1 MPYRKNPTKGDS
13 ITVSGALNFD
23 FFFKGLTT
31 LLKKKNLIAYGLQAF
46 PGMGEELTRVQTP
59 TVRDFIKYSQRG
71 RPRDPIVGGPKEV
84 ADKLEEWFVERACDG
99 FVFAASY
106 TPGSYED
113 IVDHVVPE
121 LQKRGLYHK
130 DYSGS
135 TLRENVGVPV
145 PPVRNWNKLD

>member
-1 MPYRKNPTKGDS
+1 MSRSKRSEKQIKDKRSKRFNYVGD
-13 ITVSGALNFD
+13 
-23 FFFKGLTT
+23 
-31 LLKKKNLIAYGLQAF
+31 
-46 PGMGEELTRVQTP
+46 
-59 TVRDFIKYSQRG
+59 
-71 RPRDPIVGGPKEV
+71 KEV
-84 ADKLEEWFVERACDG
+84 ADKLEEWFVERAYDG

-145 PPVRNWNKLD
+145 PPVRNWNRLD

>member
-1 MPYRKNPTKGDS
+1 M
-13 ITVSGALNFD
+13 I
-23 FFFKGLTT
+23 
-31 LLKKKNLIAYGLQAF
+31 
-46 PGMGEELTRVQTP
+46 ELSKSPNP

-84 ADKLEEWFVERACDG
+84 ADKLEEWFVDRACDG